1 MVFFITLFG
10 FRTAGRP
17 LWGRLTLFF
26 KEDDDLKNKINEIVP
41 LSSIVNP
48 VQLHIYELKDGNVM
62 SLNSYEGLPS
72 DENFLNIQL
81 GETNELFDQLLEI
94 EEEFDN
100 KN

>member
-1 MVFFITLFG
+1 M
-10 FRTAGRP
+10 P
-17 LWGRLTLFF
+17 
-26 KEDDDLKNKINEIVP
+26 
-41 LSSIVNP
+41 
-48 VQLHIYELKDGNVM
+48 
-62 SLNSYEGLPS
+62 LNSYEGLPS